1 MKVINLFGAPGCGKS
16 TLRAGLFYQMKMAG
30 YNVEEVTEYAKD
42 MVWEERFN
50 IFSDQIYIL
59 GKQNR
64 RLLRLTNKVDYVLT
78 DSPVLMGIAYM
89 VDTPYHDT
97 LRQLIADVFLSYNNV
112 NIFINRSHAYQEI
125 GRNQTAD
132 ESDLLAEQIKELMRE
147 FNVPF
152 IELNS
157 SEATPEVLLNL
168 VKSYDAGAQA
178 AHNLKELLVDIFE
191 K

>member
-1 MKVINLFGAPGCGKS
+1 MTKIINLFGAPGSGKS
-16 TLRAGLFYQMKMAG
+16 TLIAGLFHTMKVAG
-30 YNVEEVTEYAKD
+30 YNCELVTEYAKD

-50 IFSDQIYIL
+50 VFSDQIYIL

-112 NIFINRSHAYQEI
+112 NVFITRSHAYQQI
-125 GRNQTAD
+125 GRNQNEDEAD
-132 ESDLLAEQIKELMRE
+132 EKARQIKELLNE
-147 FNVPF
+147 FNVPYVE
-152 IELNS
+152 IQS
-157 SEATPEVLLNL
+157 SDATPEMLLNIVENGQTTERL
-168 VKSYDAGAQA
+168 VKKYSLDF
-178 AHNLKELLVDIFE
+178 LK

>member
-64 RLLRLTNKVDYVLT
+64 RLLRLTDKVDYVLT

-89 VDTPYHDT
+89 VNTPYNAT

-132 ESDLLAEQIKELMRE
+132 ESNVLAEQIKELLRE
-147 FNVPF
+147 FNIPF

-168 VKSYDAGAQA
+168 VKSYDAGA
-178 AHNLKELLVDIFE
+178 
-191 K
+191 